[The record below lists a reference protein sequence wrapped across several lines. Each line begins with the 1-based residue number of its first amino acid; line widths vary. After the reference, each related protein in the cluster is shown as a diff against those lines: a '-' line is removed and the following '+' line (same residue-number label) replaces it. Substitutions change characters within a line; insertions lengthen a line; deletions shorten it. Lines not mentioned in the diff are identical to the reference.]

1 VQTLLQDI
9 RGGIRFL
16 WKNPGFT
23 IVAILTLALGIGA
36 NTSLFSVVNGV
47 LLNPLPYA
55 QPDRITAIYTKTP
68 TFARSSISYLN
79 FLDWQ
84 KDNRA
89 FESIAAYRG
98 DDFNLTGMGDA
109 ERLRGDMISATFFP
123 LLGVKPVIGR
133 PFTQD
138 EDRVG
143 GAPVVLVSEGFWK
156 RKFGSSQEIL
166 GKSINLNGKVRN
178 IIGVIPSSFHLG
190 RSNDVYVPIGQWD
203 DSTFRDRRVSMGSH
217 ALGRLKPGFTIEQAR
232 SDMDGVARNL
242 EAAYPE
248 ADAKSGVSV
257 ISLKESL
264 VGDIQPFLLV
274 LLAAVGFVLLIAC
287 ANVANLLLARATGR
301 TREFAIRLALGASRG
316 RVVRQLLTESVLLG
330 IIGGGLGLLLAAWG
344 TQAILGVLPDA
355 LPRSREIG
363 IDLRVLLFTFSISV
377 LAGVVFG
384 LVPAFKMLQPDLQET
399 LKEGGRGSS
408 TKRHR
413 AQSVFVV
420 AEVALAL
427 VLLVGA
433 GLMIR
438 SLSKLWSVNPGFNPH
453 NVLTFSVALP
463 PAVVAIPGGIRP
475 ALRAIQDGAMAIP
488 GVEAVSIEGGGLPM
502 TGDDSELPFWH
513 EGQPAPANDADM
525 NWALFYLVETDHLKA
540 MGIPLIRGRFISPQD
555 DINTPPVMVIDES
568 FARKYFP
575 NEDPIGKRLNLGILG
590 TQAEI
595 VGIAGHVKHWGL
607 DDDATSPLQA
617 QMYIPFMQI
626 PDKFLPLVASGVNV
640 VLRSQGDPLF
650 LVSEIR
656 AAMNKINSQQ
666 VMYGTQTMDE
676 VISDSL
682 AARRFSMTL
691 LGLFAA
697 LALVLSSI
705 GIYGVISYLVG
716 QRTQEIGI
724 RIALGAQRTDVL
736 RLVVSEGAKMAA
748 IGVTIGLVAAFAL
761 TRQMDK
767 MLFGVSATDPL
778 TFAGVAVV
786 LLAVALLACYIPAR
800 RAMRVDPMV
809 ALRYE

>member
-16 WKNPGFT
+16 WKNTGFT
-23 IVAILTLALGIGA
+23 IVAVLTLALGIGA

-47 LLNPLPYA
+47 LLNPLPYP
-55 QPDRITAIYTKTP
+55 QPERIAALYTSTP
-68 TFARSSISYLN
+68 TFAESSIAYLN

-84 KDNRA
+84 KDTRT
-89 FESIAAYRG
+89 FESIAVYRN

-109 ERLRGDMISATFFP
+109 ERLRGEMISATFFP

-133 PFTQD
+133 TFTPE

-143 GAPVVLVSEGFWK
+143 GDPVVVVSEGFW
-156 RKFGSSQEIL
+156 RQKFGSSQDIL
-166 GKSINLNGKVRN
+166 AKSININGKIRS
-178 IIGVIPSSFHLG
+178 IIGVIPSGFHLS
-190 RSNDVYVPIGQWD
+190 RVNDVYIPIGQWD
-203 DSTFRDRRVSMGSH
+203 DPTFRDRRVSMGTR
-217 ALGRLKPGFTIEQAR
+217 AIGRMKPGFTIEQAR
-232 SDMDGVARNL
+232 ADMDGIARNL

-248 ADAKSGVSV
+248 ADAKTGITV
-257 ISLKESL
+257 ISLKKSM

-274 LLAAVGFVLLIAC
+274 LLGAVGFVLLIAC
-287 ANVANLLLARATGR
+287 SNVANLLLARATGR

-316 RVVRQLLTESVLLG
+316 RVIRQLLTESVLLG

-355 LPRSREIG
+355 LPRSNEVG
-363 IDLRVLLFTFSISV
+363 IDMRVLLFTFSISV

-384 LVPAFKMLQPDLQET
+384 LVPAFRMLQPDLQET

-408 TKRHR
+408 SKRHR

-438 SLSKLWSVNPGFNPH
+438 SLSMLWSVNPGFNPH
-453 NVLTFSVALP
+453 NVLTFGVALP
-463 PAVVAIPGGIRP
+463 PTLVANPASIRP
-475 ALRAIQDGAMAIP
+475 ALREIHEGMMAIP
-488 GVEAVSIEGGGLPM
+488 GIEAVSLNGGGLPLM
-502 TGDDSELPFWH
+502 GDSELPFWH
-513 EGQPAPANDADM
+513 EGQPAPANDSDM
-525 NWALFYLVETDHLKA
+525 NWSLFYLVEADHLKVT
-540 MGIPLIRGRFISPQD
+540 GIPLLRGRFISTQD
-555 DINTPPVMVIDES
+555 DIQSPPVMVIDES

-590 TQAEI
+590 TQPEI
-595 VGIAGHVKHWGL
+595 VGIVGHVKHWGL
-607 DDDATSPLQA
+607 DSDTSSGIQA
-617 QMYIPFMQI
+617 QMYVPFMQI
-626 PDKFLPLVASGVNV
+626 PDKFMPLVASAVNV
-640 VLRSQGDPLF
+640 VLRSRGEPLS
-650 LVSEIR
+650 LVSGIR
-656 AAMNKINSQQ
+656 SAMNRINSQQ
-666 VMYGTQTMDE
+666 VVYGTQTMDE

-724 RIALGAQRTDVL
+724 RVALGAQRNDVL
-736 RLVVSEGAKMAA
+736 RLVLSEGAKMAA
-748 IGVTIGLVAAFAL
+748 IGVAIGLAAAFAL
-761 TRQMDK
+761 TRHMDK
-767 MLFGVSATDPL
+767 MLYGVSATDPP
-778 TFAGVAVV
+778 TFVGVAAV